1 MHLQQIFSSTN
12 DNLQMIFSAQGKQ
25 EKYYLFGLSWWCLWS
40 SLGDVGDVVVDGGG
54 VSCGFDGVVSVVVVV
69 ADVGGSNS
77 AVIVVVVGGRSD
89 GGGGRSDGGDGG
101 GCCAGWGELA
111 VQEGSPGQE
120 LGRGEIYELLSV
132 PVAEF
137 PKMD

>member
-1 MHLQQIFSSTN
+1 MVVGF
-12 DNLQMIFSAQGKQ
+12 
-25 EKYYLFGLSWWCLWS
+25 WS
-40 SLGDVGDVVVDGGG
+40 SLGHVGSGDVVAL
-54 VSCGFDGVVSVVVVV
+54 SCGFDRVVGVVNAVV
-69 ADVGGSNS
+69 ADGGGD
-77 AVIVVVVGGRSD
+77 VIVVGGD
-89 GGGGRSDGGDGG
+89 GVRSDGGDGG

>member
-1 MHLQQIFSSTN
+1 M
-12 DNLQMIFSAQGKQ
+12 
-25 EKYYLFGLSWWCLWS
+25 WS

-77 AVIVVVVGGRSD
+77 AVVVVVVVVGG
-89 GGGGRSDGGDGG
+89 GGRSDGG

-111 VQEGSPGQE
+111 VQEGSLGQE

>member
-1 MHLQQIFSSTN
+1 M
-12 DNLQMIFSAQGKQ
+12 D
-25 EKYYLFGLSWWCLWS
+25 GLVQRSIT
-40 SLGDVGDVVVDGGG
+40 GGG
-54 VSCGFDGVVSVVVVV
+54 
-69 ADVGGSNS
+69 GG
-77 AVIVVVVGGRSD
+77 VIVVVV
-89 GGGGRSDGGDGG
+89 GGGRSDGGDGG

>member
-1 MHLQQIFSSTN
+1 MHFQQIFSSTN
-12 DNLQMIFSAQGKQ
+12 DSLQMIFSAQGKQ

-77 AVIVVVVGGRSD
+77 AVVVVVGGS
-89 GGGGRSDGGDGG
+89 GRSDGGDGG

>member
-1 MHLQQIFSSTN
+1 M
-12 DNLQMIFSAQGKQ
+12 
-25 EKYYLFGLSWWCLWS
+25 WS

-69 ADVGGSNS
+69 ADVGGSSS
-77 AVIVVVVGGRSD
+77 AVVVVVVFV
-89 GGGGRSDGGDGG
+89 GGGGGDGRSDGG

-111 VQEGSPGQE
+111 VQEGSLGQE

>member
-1 MHLQQIFSSTN
+1 MQV
-12 DNLQMIFSAQGKQ
+12 GQ
-25 EKYYLFGLSWWCLWS
+25 EKYYLLGVALVVGFWS
-40 SLGDVGDVVVDGGG
+40 SLGHVVALSCGFARVVGVVDAVVVDGGG
-54 VSCGFDGVVSVVVVV
+54 D
-69 ADVGGSNS
+69 
-77 AVIVVVVGGRSD
+77 VIVVGGD
-89 GGGGRSDGGDGG
+89 GGRSDGGDGG

>member
-12 DNLQMIFSAQGKQ
+12 DSLQMIFSAQGKQ

-40 SLGDVGDVVVDGGG
+40 SLGDVGDVVVDGGS

-69 ADVGGSNS
+69 ADVVGSNS
-77 AVIVVVVGGRSD
+77 AVVVVVVVVGG
-89 GGGGRSDGGDGG
+89 GGRSDGG

>member
-1 MHLQQIFSSTN
+1 MVGF
-12 DNLQMIFSAQGKQ
+12 
-25 EKYYLFGLSWWCLWS
+25 WS
-40 SLGDVGDVVVDGGG
+40 SLGHVGGGDVVALSFGFDRVVGVVDGGDGG
-54 VSCGFDGVVSVVVVV
+54 VG
-69 ADVGGSNS
+69 A
-77 AVIVVVVGGRSD
+77 IVVVGGGD
-89 GGGGRSDGGDGG
+89 GGRSDGGDGG

>member
-1 MHLQQIFSSTN
+1 M
-12 DNLQMIFSAQGKQ
+12 
-25 EKYYLFGLSWWCLWS
+25 WP
-40 SLGDVGDVVVDGGG
+40 SLGNVGGGDVVVYGSDRDDVVVIGNGGG
-54 VSCGFDGVVSVVVVV
+54 V
-69 ADVGGSNS
+69 
-77 AVIVVVVGGRSD
+77 IVV
-89 GGGGRSDGGDGG
+89 GGGGRSDDG